1 MQPIASLCTF
11 ASGGTTM
18 VASNSSIR
26 SGPCRSEAPSASRPT
41 MSTATGASP
50 RANEMVRATER
61 AVAASA
67 GAFSFYD
74 ATVSADGSIASIGKP
89 FDSEIDAQKSCARSG
104 KPYLKIETL
113 RVEFVVLDGKLVA
126 VATPA
131 KKQ

>member
-1 MQPIASLCTF
+1 MTTTTQAV
-11 ASGGTTM
+11 SGTA
-18 VASNSSIR
+18 VAQEPKR
-26 SGPCRSEAPSASRPT
+26 RGR
-41 MSTATGASP
+41 
-50 RANEMVRATER
+50 RAA
-61 AVAASA
+61 AASA
-67 GAFSFYD
+67 GTFSFYD
-74 ATVSADGSIASIGKP
+74 GAVSPDGTIASIGKP

>member
-1 MQPIASLCTF
+1 MTTTTQAV
-11 ASGGTTM
+11 SGTA
-18 VASNSSIR
+18 VAQEPKR
-26 SGPCRSEAPSASRPT
+26 RGR
-41 MSTATGASP
+41 
-50 RANEMVRATER
+50 RAT
-61 AVAASA
+61 AASA
-67 GAFSFYD
+67 GTFSYYD
-74 ATVSADGSIASIGKP
+74 GAVSPDGTIASIGKP

>member
-1 MQPIASLCTF
+1 MTTSTQAV
-11 ASGGTTM
+11 SGTAAAHEPKRRG
-18 VASNSSIR
+18 R
-26 SGPCRSEAPSASRPT
+26 RP
-41 MSTATGASP
+41 A
-50 RANEMVRATER
+50 
-61 AVAASA
+61 AASA
-67 GAFSFYD
+67 GTFSFYD
-74 ATVSADGSIASIGKP
+74 GSVSPDGTIASIGKP